1 MFLSIYLTIYL
12 SISICLSI
20 YLSIYISISICMITN
35 IHSLHGL
42 LHGFRKSCSTSSNS
56 SQDVP
61 DFPPNLCQNCVTSGE
76 PTSAWSPRPSCE
88 ASCEAGWRSGGPKP
102 SEVLPILRL
111 ILPLLLLMCY
121 DICSG
126 VDVYIVYLSL
136 TKLMVGIY
144 DWSYGLWQPIIYGIP
159 IDQAVRWDVMCVISW
174 LNLSIWEAATVVQW
188 WLASTSMPESARDE
202 LLPGKLDATSTSH
215 PDICRQPRVETSR
228 TSWKLW
234 WVANPAGWRNHKS

>member
-12 SISICLSI
+12 SIFLPIYLSLYLSISLSLYLSISLSLSLSLSLSPSLSLSLSLSI

-35 IHSLHGL
+35 IHSLHCL

-126 VDVYIVYLSL
+126 VDVYLSL
-136 TKLMVGIY
+136 TKLMIGIY
-144 DWSYGLWQPIIYGIP
+144 D
-159 IDQAVRWDVMCVISW
+159 
-174 LNLSIWEAATVVQW
+174 
-188 WLASTSMPESARDE
+188 
-202 LLPGKLDATSTSH
+202 
-215 PDICRQPRVETSR
+215 
-228 TSWKLW
+228 
-234 WVANPAGWRNHKS
+234 

>member
-12 SISICLSI
+12 SIFLSIYLSIYLSICLSLYLSISLSLYLYLYPYLYLYLIHLYLYLYLSI

-35 IHSLHGL
+35 IHSLHCL

-126 VDVYIVYLSL
+126 VDVYLSL
-136 TKLMVGIY
+136 TKLMIGIY
-144 DWSYGLWQPIIYGIP
+144 D
-159 IDQAVRWDVMCVISW
+159 
-174 LNLSIWEAATVVQW
+174 
-188 WLASTSMPESARDE
+188 
-202 LLPGKLDATSTSH
+202 
-215 PDICRQPRVETSR
+215 
-228 TSWKLW
+228 
-234 WVANPAGWRNHKS
+234 

>member
-1 MFLSIYLTIYL
+1 
-12 SISICLSI
+12 
-20 YLSIYISISICMITN
+20 MITN

-174 LNLSIWEAATVVQW
+174 LNLSIWEAGTVVQW
-188 WLASTSMPESARDE
+188 
-202 LLPGKLDATSTSH
+202 
-215 PDICRQPRVETSR
+215 
-228 TSWKLW
+228 
-234 WVANPAGWRNHKS
+234 

>member
-12 SISICLSI
+12 SIFLSIYLSLYLSISLSLYLSISISISIPISISISYLYLYLYLSI

-35 IHSLHGL
+35 IHSLHCL

-126 VDVYIVYLSL
+126 VDVYLSL
-136 TKLMVGIY
+136 TKLMIGIY
-144 DWSYGLWQPIIYGIP
+144 D
-159 IDQAVRWDVMCVISW
+159 
-174 LNLSIWEAATVVQW
+174 
-188 WLASTSMPESARDE
+188 
-202 LLPGKLDATSTSH
+202 
-215 PDICRQPRVETSR
+215 
-228 TSWKLW
+228 
-234 WVANPAGWRNHKS
+234 